1 MIDDENDRLMEGIK
15 YTEEDM
21 NHWVYSS
28 ETENDYIKRKAIEGK
43 INERK
48 SFWKMFVLVNV
59 ILACICLSGV
69 VSAKEYIHSCE
80 YYDRQTELTSLACN
94 VYFESRGESRAGM
107 IAVALVTLNRVDSER
122 FPDNITDVVYQKYQ
136 FSWHTDGLS
145 DKIKNLKS
153 WNNAVHI
160 ASYVLGID
168 DKEYPYVDITDGSL
182 FYHSVKVSP
191 AWAEN
196 SNVIVRIDN
205 HLFYKKDKKK

>member
-1 MIDDENDRLMEGIK
+1 M
-15 YTEEDM
+15 
-21 NHWVYSS
+21 
-28 ETENDYIKRKAIEGK
+28 K
-43 INERK
+43 I
-48 SFWKMFVLVNV
+48 V
-59 ILACICLSGV
+59 ITLIALFFSQGLF
-69 VSAKEYIHSCE
+69 AKEYIHSCE

-94 VYFESRGESRAGM
+94 IYFESRGESRAGM

-122 FPDNITDVVYQKYQ
+122 FPNNITDVVYQKYQ

-145 DKIKNLKS
+145 DKVNNLKS

-160 ASYVLGID
+160 ASYILGID
-168 DKEYPYVDITDGSL
+168 TKEYPYVDITDGSL

-191 AWAEN
+191 DWAET